1 MAKMALNKSSLQK
14 QREQLKLYQRVLP
27 SLDLK
32 RRQLSAE
39 LVRAQKTLQRLET
52 DEEELVATTGER
64 LPMLAGAGIELDELV
79 RLTTVELDEENRL
92 GTRLPRLVQV
102 HAEVRDYSLLT
113 KPQWVD
119 TLVERIRQTA
129 EVRLQLVVQRERVQR
144 LNRAVRRITQR
155 VNLFEKVLIPQ
166 NQENIR
172 RIRIFLG
179 DLERAQVVRSKIA
192 KAKRRGRSAAQA
204 TSEPPPEEA
213 IA

>member
-1 MAKMALNKSSLQK
+1 MGKMALNKSSLQK

-39 LVRAQKTLQRLET
+39 LSRAQAILREQQR
-52 DEEELVATTGER
+52 EEARLVTSTGEK
-64 LPMLAGAGIELDELV
+64 LPMLAGSRIDLEALV
-79 RLTTVELDEENRL
+79 SLTAVEMDEENLL

-102 HAEVRDYSLLT
+102 HAEVRKYSLLA
-113 KPQWVD
+113 KPFWVD
-119 TLVERIRQTA
+119 TLVESIRQTA
-129 EVRLQLVVQRERVQR
+129 EIRLKLAVQQERVRR
-144 LNRAVRRITQR
+144 LAKAVRRITQR

-166 NQENIR
+166 TRENIR

-192 KAKRRGRSAAQA
+192 KAKRLGKVAAEQA
-204 TSEPPPEEA
+204 QEA

>member
-1 MAKMALNKSSLQK
+1 
-14 QREQLKLYQRVLP
+14 
-27 SLDLK
+27 
-32 RRQLSAE
+32 LSAE

-52 DEEELVATTGER
+52 DEAELVAATGER
-64 LPMLAGAGIELDELV
+64 LPMLAGAGIALDELV
-79 RLTTVELDEENRL
+79 RLTTVELDEENLL

-166 NQENIR
+166 TQEHIR

-204 TSEPPPEEA
+204 ASETPPEEA